1 MSYTPVTDVPA
12 DSETPFPIF
21 GPTSARPTN
30 PAVTQFYW
38 DTTLDEPIWWNG
50 SEWIDAAGVQV

>member
-21 GPTSARPTN
+21 GPISARPTN

-38 DTTLDEPIWWNG
+38 DTTLDEPI
-50 SEWIDAAGVQV
+50 